1 MRKQTPAMLKAS
13 QAAIEIIREV
23 EVEGKKLFGCLK
35 CDYTNELRYKTI
47 RHCYK
52 HTKIFPYQCEMC
64 DEMFRDD
71 RACKEHVIRD
81 HDGVKQYSCDQCNT
95 MFTSKTSLQ
104 SHLKR
109 HTIPADLFKCEV
121 VGCDFSSNLKGT
133 LQKHVERKHTTE
145 NKTHLCNSC
154 GKTFFDKV
162 DLARHE
168 ESIHVVP
175 HLPCRFCPKLY
186 PTERHRTAHES
197 RVHSTELRFQCD
209 ECPMGYR
216 HPSSLQKH
224 ILSAHRGEEARKFK
238 CSQCGKGFITNGKLM
253 VILICM
259 FGQLL
264 GNLHNNC
271 RPMKE
276 FILEKRDMHVL
287 TVD

>member
-1 MRKQTPAMLKAS
+1 MLKAS
-13 QAAIEIIREV
+13 KAANELIREIDKDGRKV
-23 EVEGKKLFGCLK
+23 FGCIN
-35 CDYTNELRYKTI
+35 CDYTNDLRYKTV
-47 RHCYK
+47 RHCFK
-52 HTKIFPYQCEMC
+52 HTKIFPYQCELC

-71 RACKEHVIRD
+71 RACKEHVTRD
-81 HDGVKQYSCDQCNT
+81 HDGVKQYSCDQCAT
-95 MFTSKTSLQ
+95 KFTCKTSLQ

-109 HTIPADLFKCEV
+109 HAIPSDIFKCEI
-121 VGCDFSSNLKGT
+121 VGCNFSTNLKGT
-133 LQKHVERKHTTE
+133 LQKHVERRHTAE

-175 HLPCRFCPKLY
+175 HLQCGFCPKLY

-224 ILSAHRGEEARKFK
+224 ILSAHRGEEAKRFK
-238 CSQCGKGFITNGKLM
+238 CSQCAKGFITNGKLM
-253 VILICM
+253 VKLIDR
-259 FGQLL
+259 LL
-264 GNLHNNC
+264 DIPIQEL
-271 RPMKE
+271 
-276 FILEKRDMHVL
+276 
-287 TVD
+287 